1 MRCIESA
8 LALRCA
14 VAPEALVVGEGETY
28 ESLIIINYVFVAAYK
43 FSPPPLMF
51 VMPQHISYPRLMLP
65 LLLHSNVFNV
75 LIVAFTRSSINV

>member
-8 LALRCA
+8 LVLRCA
-14 VAPEALVVGEGETY
+14 VAPEALVVGEGGTY
-28 ESLIIINYVFVAAYK
+28 KPLIIMKYVFCIAYK

-51 VMPQHISYPRLMLP
+51 VVPQHISYPRLMLP
-65 LLLHSNVFNV
+65 LLLHSNVFNL